1 MNRNSW
7 FKKIDHIGIAVPSLA
22 DAIPMYEELLGIPVE
37 HTEEVADQR
46 VNTAFFSVGESHF
59 ELLEPTAEDSPI
71 AKYLAKRRG
80 GMHHMCVEVEDIDAV
95 LAEYKRKG
103 IRLIDEEAR
112 AGAHGKRVAFIHPAA
127 TGGVL
132 LELSEAPEPEEA

>member
-1 MNRNSW
+1 MSKSSW

-22 DAIPMYEELLGIPVE
+22 DAIPLYEQLLGIPVE
-37 HTEEVADQR
+37 HMEEVEDQR
-46 VNTAFFSVGESHF
+46 VRTAFFSVGESHF
-59 ELLEPTAEDSPI
+59 ELLEPTADDSPI

-80 GMHHMCVEVEDIDAV
+80 GMHHMCVEVDDIDAV
-95 LAEYKRKG
+95 LEAYRAQG
-103 IRLIDEEAR
+103 VRLIDETAR

-132 LELSEAPEPEEA
+132 LELSETPQTSDE

>member
-1 MNRNSW
+1 MNRKSW

-103 IRLIDEEAR
+103 VRLIDEEAR

-132 LELSEAPEPEEA
+132 LELSETPDSSED